1 MLMKAKHKCLL
12 SPKKDL
18 VNAMMRKLIHCKN
31 AAVKALRTSRLR
43 TKTGDVVAVEV
54 VHNDDEVMLI
64 SEQGKII
71 RFNMNDIAVKKGKA
85 ISGVKTQNLDEGD
98 KVASIAVIPGA
109 EIEDEVAE

>member
-1 MLMKAKHKCLL
+1 
-12 SPKKDL
+12 
-18 VNAMMRKLIHCKN
+18 MMRKLTPCKKKN
-31 AAVKALRTSRLR
+31 AVAKALRTSRLR
-43 TKTGDVVAVEV
+43 TKKTGDVVAVEV

-109 EIEDEVAE
+109 EIEEEVE

>member
-1 MLMKAKHKCLL
+1 
-12 SPKKDL
+12 
-18 VNAMMRKLIHCKN
+18 
-31 AAVKALRTSRLR
+31 
-43 TKTGDVVAVEV
+43 VAVEV

-109 EIEDEVAE
+109 EIEEEVE